1 MPSYSKPAAGRD
13 NKKPYSK
20 GAAPKGAAPKGAQRE
35 GHRGYRA
42 DQASAAPK
50 KRWTQD
56 DRAARTGDRPT
67 GSARPA
73 ADRRPD
79 WTPREKPAANRG
91 ERPAYGDRTARPAYG
106 DRTERPSYGN
116 RPARPSYGDRTERP
130 SYSDRT
136 DRPERPAYGAYDR
149 STRRAPSAHRPS
161 DPAENGRATRR
172 HHGSREAS

>member
-42 DQASAAPK
+42 HQASAAPK
-50 KRWTQD
+50 KRWTQETQ
-56 DRAARTGDRPT
+56 AARTGDRPT

-106 DRTERPSYGN
+106 DRTERPSYGD
-116 RPARPSYGDRTERP
+116 RPARPSYGDRTESP

-136 DRPERPAYGAYDR
+136 DLPERPAYD
-149 STRRAPSAHRPS
+149 
-161 DPAENGRATRR
+161 DPA
-172 HHGSREAS
+172 HPS